1 MHADRISE
9 TSGAL
14 SLEGIDW
21 ELAARAGLSEDEK
34 FVLRYFTDIE
44 SQTIYYL
51 RDLLSTRLADDPEV
65 QEFVTIWNYEELFHG
80 KALAKLL
87 DVCGAPA
94 QTTAQVRGTASLRE
108 RAEAIA
114 TRLLAWWFGEPFS
127 AVYLAWGAAQELTTL
142 RGYERLEQTTSNPV
156 LAELCRRIAKQER
169 RHFAFY
175 YNGARARLAGSPRA
189 QRITRWLMTK
199 FFTPVGSG
207 VKPTSEVKK
216 LFGIVFPG
224 TDGDAIVHAIDLKLG
239 CLPGLE
245 HAGLLTEARR
255 GFAV

>member
-9 TSGAL
+9 TSCAL
-14 SLEGIDW
+14 SLDGIDW
-21 ELAARAGLSEDEK
+21 DEAARAGLTDDET

-65 QEFVTIWNYEELFHG
+65 QEFVTVWNYEELFHG

-87 DVCGAPA
+87 DVCGVPA
-94 QTTAQVRGTASLRE
+94 RDAAAVRRTATLRE
-108 RAEAIA
+108 RIEAIA
-114 TRLLAWWFGEPFS
+114 TRALAWLYGEPFS

-142 RGYERLEQTTSNPV
+142 RGYERLEQTTKNPV

-175 YNGARARLAGSPRA
+175 YNGARERLAASPRA
-189 QRITRWLMTK
+189 QRLTRWLMTR

-207 VKPTSEVKK
+207 VKPVAEVKK

-224 TDGDAIVHAIDLKLG
+224 TAGDQIVHAIDLKLG

-245 HAGLLTEARR
+245 RAGLLTEARR